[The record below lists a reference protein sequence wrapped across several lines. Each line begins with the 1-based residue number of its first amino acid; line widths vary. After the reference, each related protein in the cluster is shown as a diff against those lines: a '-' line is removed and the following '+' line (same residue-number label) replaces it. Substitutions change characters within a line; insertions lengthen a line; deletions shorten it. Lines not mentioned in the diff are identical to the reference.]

1 MFKKP
6 PLVTEHSQLRF
17 NEVLRT
23 ILEGMNM
30 SRVVEQFRK
39 KPHWLALII
48 FVVLCLWV
56 LSGAVNG
63 ENATADPTAEQI
75 NRTASL
81 QRVKTTLYQADQ
93 INQEIKVYGRT
104 EPNRITTLRAE
115 VSGQVLNI
123 LVAEGHRVKAGQ
135 PLVQLDENDLRMQLA
150 SVNASLKQAQLEL
163 KGARSLGEQG
173 FQSQVAQAQAEASLA
188 SAKAQQT
195 TLQLAL
201 ENTVIKAPFDG
212 VMDTQNIEVGDYLRE
227 GDNIGTVV
235 DLDPLIIKADITET
249 HVQQLN
255 LGQQANG
262 RLVSGQ
268 ALSGELRYIASFS
281 EPSSNTFKVE
291 VAVANA
297 DNILRA
303 GMSAELK
310 IPLQET
316 WAVKITPA
324 VLALDEKGN
333 LGVKTVRQDRAQQ
346 NIVHFVPIDMVKSDS
361 DGVWLTGLG
370 REANIITL
378 GQGFVREGDR
388 VEIMPQNEPQNA
400 SIALAQEAQ

>member
-1 MFKKP
+1 M
-6 PLVTEHSQLRF
+6 LR
-17 NEVLRT
+17 V
-23 ILEGMNM
+23 I
-30 SRVVEQFRK
+30 EQFRK

-63 ENATADPTAEQI
+63 EDAAATPAAEQI
-75 NRTASL
+75 NNAAPL

-93 INQEIKVYGRT
+93 INQEIKIYGRT

-115 VSGQVLNI
+115 VKGQVLNI
-123 LVAEGHRVKAGQ
+123 LVAEGHSVKAGQ

-150 SVNASLKQAQLEL
+150 SVNATLKQAQIEL

-173 FQSQVAQAQAEASLA
+173 FQSEVAQAQAEASLA

-201 ENTVIKAPFDG
+201 ENTVINAPFDG
-212 VMDTQNIEVGDYLRE
+212 VMDTQNIEIGDYLRE
-227 GDNIGTVV
+227 GDNIGTIV
-235 DLDPLIIKADITET
+235 DLDPLVITADVTET
-249 HVQQLN
+249 HVQHLS
-255 LGQQANG
+255 LGQQASG
-262 RLVSGQ
+262 GLVSGQ
-268 ALSGELRYIASFS
+268 ALSGELRYISSFS
-281 EPSSNTFKVE
+281 EPGTNTFKVE

-297 DNILRA
+297 DNTLRA
-303 GMSAELK
+303 GMSAELI
-310 IPLQET
+310 IPLQKT

-333 LGVKTVRQDRAQQ
+333 LGVKTVRQDTAHQDIAHQDTAQQ

-361 DGVWLTGLG
+361 DGVWLSGLG

-378 GQGFVREGDR
+378 GQGFVRDGDR
-388 VEIMPQNEPQNA
+388 VEVMPQNA
-400 SIALAQEAQ
+400 SITLAQEAQ